1 MNWKPWNSSHCIE
14 VGLFSSPTFASTPAL
29 PGEADVFDHP
39 IDSVAKGG
47 EKEKA
52 WEKQAKQE
60 TQNKN
65 QGMDA
70 QSANT
75 ILCLPQ

>member
-1 MNWKPWNSSHCIE
+1 MNWKSWNSSHCIE
-14 VGLFSSPTFASTPAL
+14 IGLLSFPAFASIPL
-29 PGEADVFDHP
+29 PGEADVFGHP

-60 TQNKN
+60 TQNEN

-70 QSANT
+70 QSSNT
-75 ILCLPQ
+75 ILRLPQ

>member
-14 VGLFSSPTFASTPAL
+14 IGLLSSPAFASIPL

-39 IDSVAKGG
+39 IDSVAKDG

-60 TQNKN
+60 AQNEN

-70 QSANT
+70 QSSNT
-75 ILCLPQ
+75 VSCLPQ

>member
-1 MNWKPWNSSHCIE
+1 MNWKPWNSSQCNQI
-14 VGLFSSPTFASTPAL
+14 VLLSSPAFASFPVL

-39 IDSVAKGG
+39 KDSVAKGG

-60 TQNKN
+60 TQNEN

-70 QSANT
+70 QSSNN
-75 ILCLPQ
+75 ILNLP